1 MDELMASKKAEL
13 MAGQL
18 DFPMGCSKVDNL
30 VPLLVQLMEMMK
42 VSKKAAQKVS
52 KWVEMKDR
60 SKAVMMA
67 LQ

>member
-13 MAGQL
+13 MARQL
-18 DFPMGCSKVDNL
+18 DCPMGCSKVDNL